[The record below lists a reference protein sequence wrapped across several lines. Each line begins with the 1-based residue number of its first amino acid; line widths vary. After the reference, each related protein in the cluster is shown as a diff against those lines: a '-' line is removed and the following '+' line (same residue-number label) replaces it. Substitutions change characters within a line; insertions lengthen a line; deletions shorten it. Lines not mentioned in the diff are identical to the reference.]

1 MKKSLIF
8 LFLLI
13 PSVILSQAPIF
24 KEQIAGKTISF
35 PTPNGFVEVYKQC
48 PNHVAVTEMKA
59 QKSNTLLLFF
69 VPIDDSV
76 YFLKNEPVEL
86 RTFLAV
92 QRFKNENMAYTDDK
106 AFHELYENLSKN
118 LIDLSTKSLKD
129 WNERLSEIYNSSDY
143 QLGAMIPMG
152 ITFHDKNSI
161 CQVSLGSIKILQGS
175 KEKIIPRVGGSLILN
190 FNGIISQVL
199 FVSNYESKD
208 DISNIINF
216 LKAYKE
222 SATALN

>member
-13 PSVILSQAPIF
+13 PSIIFPQAPVF

-35 PTPNGFVEVYKQC
+35 PTPNGFVEVYKQF
-48 PNHVAVTEMKA
+48 PDHVAVTEMKA

-76 YFLKNEPVEL
+76 YFLKNEPIEL
-86 RTFLAV
+86 RTFLAI
-92 QRFKNENMAYTDDK
+92 QRFTNESMSRTNDK
-106 AFHELYENLSKN
+106 AFQELYEYLSKN
-118 LIDLSTKSLKD
+118 LIDLSAKSLKD

-143 QLGAMIPMG
+143 QLGAMIPIG
-152 ITFHDKNSI
+152 IAFHDKNSI
-161 CQVSLGSIKILQGS
+161 CQISLGSIKILQGS
-175 KEKIIPRVGGSLILN
+175 IEKIIPRVAVSLILN
-190 FNGIISQVL
+190 FNGIVSQIL
-199 FVSNYESKD
+199 FVSNYESND
-208 DISNIINF
+208 NISNIINF

-222 SATALN
+222 STTVLN